1 MTCPKCGK
9 IIDDNQA
16 VFCSA
21 CGTRLVAVQTEE
33 HNNPSDIVGSR
44 SEVPSNSTEDVSDL
58 SGTVQNSSDPDENN
72 TETEVEGAT
81 EQKSSAAES
90 QSFQHTWQQGANLNR
105 QVDSASSGKSDNI
118 GTESSF
124 RWNQEN
130 FESSK
135 SSDKRSVPKIFVV
148 AAAVVLI
155 IVAIVVIMAWIIT
168 RLVDLDNLNSV
179 SELTEAVYS
188 DSLLTD
194 STGTEDNGT
203 LEESGVSES
212 DVSDTANSDTGEN
225 LLAAES
231 QEKTDSG
238 ITIGSDG
245 AWIPLPPDPARE
257 EVLITM
263 EDQQNQEDTYSE
275 EETYE
280 SIYVDELF
288 FGLSVQPE
296 YVLAD
301 DYREYCIVNTKND
314 NLNIRSGPGTDY
326 DVVGKAPKDSLLLI
340 VGYTYAIDDWLLID
354 YDGTVGWVS
363 SEYLDSL
370 G

>member
-9 IIDDNQA
+9 IVDNDQA
-16 VFCSA
+16 VFCPA
-21 CGTRLVAVQTEE
+21 CGTRLVAMQKED
-33 HNNPSDIVGSR
+33 HNPSDIVGSS
-44 SEVPSNSTEDVSDL
+44 SEVPSNSTEDVSD
-58 SGTVQNSSDPDENN
+58 SSDHDKNN
-72 TETEVEGAT
+72 IEPEAEGAT
-81 EQKSSAAES
+81 EQKSSAGES

-135 SSDKRSVPKIFVV
+135 PSDKRSVPKIFIV

-155 IVAIVVIMAWIIT
+155 IVVIIVIMAWIIN

-203 LEESGVSES
+203 LEESGVS
-212 DVSDTANSDTGEN
+212 DTANYDTGEN

-245 AWIPLPPDPARE
+245 AWVPLPPDPARE

-326 DVVGKAPKDSLLLI
+326 DIVGKAPKDSLLLI